1 MKKLKNTDL
10 SYFCGQMAMIIKSG
24 ISSIEGLHMM
34 GEDPEASPEE
44 RQLYF
49 DIQSKL
55 EEGGHL
61 YDALQSTGV
70 FPSYMINMT
79 RIGEETGNLDNVM
92 DSLRTHYIRE
102 EEIKQSVRHA
112 LTYPAIMSLM
122 TLVVIFVMVLMVVP
136 VFGHIFIQ
144 LGSELTGFAAFLF
157 KLSDIIGKN
166 SALVLTILFLLIIL
180 VIYGIGT
187 ERGRNAGI
195 SFLSNFAFFKRLRHE
210 ISISRFADG
219 LALALRSGFSA
230 DFGMD
235 MVYEII
241 DDNDFKKKMD
251 DCRKRLN
258 SGASFDEA
266 LKESSI
272 LSGIPAR
279 MMTIG
284 NRTGSADTVMQQI
297 SDMSQKN
304 IDQSINQALASI
316 EPVLII
322 FLCVVIGAI
331 LLSVINPFLGMVS
344 SL

>member
-1 MKKLKNTDL
+1 MKKLSNTDL
-10 SYFCGQMAMIIKSG
+10 SYFCGQMAMILKAG

-34 GEDPEASPEE
+34 GEDSEASGEE

-61 YDALQSTGV
+61 CDALQSTGV
-70 FPSYMINMT
+70 FPPYLINMT

-92 DSLRTHYIRE
+92 DALRIHYTRE
-102 EEIKQSVRHA
+102 DEIKQSVRHA

-166 SALVLTILFLLIIL
+166 SAVVLTVLFLLILL
-180 VIYGIGT
+180 VILGIGT
-187 ERGRNAGI
+187 EKGRSVGI
-195 SFLSNFAFFKRLRHE
+195 RLLLNFGFFKKLRHE

-241 DDNDFKKKMD
+241 DDSDFKKKMD
-251 DCRKRLN
+251 DCRVRLN
-258 SGASFDEA
+258 SGSTFDEA

-272 LSGIPAR
+272 LSGLSAR
-279 MMTIG
+279 MMTVG

-304 IDQSINQALASI
+304 IDEDINKALAAI

-331 LLSVINPFLGMVS
+331 LLSVIIPFLGMVS
-344 SL
+344 AI